1 MSAHLAVREDSPVE
15 ALDRRANDRRDRSA
29 IELER
34 CLGRRD
40 EGVEA
45 KVVGIVGRRRTA
57 ALLEQRMPLGQA
69 DAILVDVELPDVGRV
84 AWRRLARIAVGSDA
98 GRSVSSPTDGH
109 PSKRSRQ
116 RARAKQSL
124 IQLTHRTQTTTFCD
138 EPSLSGAGVLDRDGG
153 NIAVD
158 CGRGVPKPP
167 TSPTLVSRAVS
178 NPSLPLTLGDRA
190 RSAAA
195 APRSM
200 IEPVLNE
207 TSSTLASTSDES
219 VSTLRMASAARAAA
233 LARNAASDDGDGL
246 KTSES
251 LLALERIEGVR
262 ERLD

>member
-1 MSAHLAVREDSPVE
+1 MSAASPGAGSPASPYGRTLCGESAHCRVTVI
-15 ALDRRANDRRDRSA
+15 ALDRCS
-29 IELER
+29 ELVQI
-34 CLGRRD
+34 L
-40 EGVEA
+40 A
-45 KVVGIVGRRRTA
+45 
-57 ALLEQRMPLGQA
+57 
-69 DAILVDVELPDVGRV
+69 LVDR
-84 AWRRLARIAVGSDA
+84 
-98 GRSVSSPTDGH
+98 
-109 PSKRSRQ
+109 
-116 RARAKQSL
+116 
-124 IQLTHRTQTTTFCD
+124 THRTQTTTFCD

-178 NPSLPLTLGDRA
+178 NPSLPLMLGERA

-207 TSSTLASTSDES
+207 RSSTLASTSDVS

-233 LARNAASDDGDGL
+233 LARNAASDGL